1 MSSFIV
7 DRQEFRAGVR
17 KVMEGMKRHIIEG
30 GVTIREALKAL
41 NALSGDSMTVFA
53 VDSEGSL
60 IGSVTDGD
68 IRRALISGHTPDD
81 SVADIAFRNFLAL
94 QSNATPTGKY
104 DVVAKARERR
114 IQLLPVVEDGKLV
127 DIKDLR
133 EIHSAIPADAVLM
146 AGGRGERL
154 RPMTLTTPK
163 PLLKVGGKEIIDYNV
178 ESLGRYGVDNI
189 FVTVN
194 YLKGQIIDHF
204 GDPKWGGK
212 VKCIE
217 EPCRLG
223 TIGSVALIDDF
234 KNDHVIVMNSDLLTN
249 IDFEKLYLHHK
260 QTGATLTMATIP
272 YTVSVPFAIIRTD
285 GDCVTG
291 LEEKPTYNHFANAGI
306 YIMNR
311 DALSGIKRG
320 EYLDAPD
327 FIEQLIADGHKV
339 AHFPIEGTW
348 IDIGSPDDFRYA
360 NEVAHSIEERGM
372 GNPG

>member
-1 MSSFIV
+1 MT
-7 DRQEFRAGVR
+7 
-17 KVMEGMKRHIIEG
+17 KKKMMEDKQKHVIDGMLT
-30 GVTIREALKAL
+30 VREALKAL

-53 VDSEGSL
+53 VDKDGRL

-68 IRRALISGHTPDD
+68 IRRALIAGYTPDD
-81 SVADIAFRNFLAL
+81 SVAAIAFRNFTAL
-94 QSNATPTGKY
+94 PLNASPAEKY
-104 DVVAKARERR
+104 DIVATARERR

-133 EIHSAIPADAVLM
+133 VMRAAIPADAVLM

-154 RPMTLTTPK
+154 RPMTITTPK

-178 ESLGRYGVDNI
+178 ESLQRHGVDNLFI
-189 FVTVN
+189 TVN
-194 YLKGQIIDHF
+194 YLKEQIIGHF
-204 GDPKWGGK
+204 EDPKWGGN

-285 GDCVTG
+285 GDSVTG
-291 LEEKPTYNHFANAGI
+291 LEEKPTYNHFANAGV
-306 YIMNR
+306 YIIKR
-311 DALSGIKRG
+311 DALFGIKRG

-327 FIEQLIADGHKV
+327 FIEQLIAEGHKV
-339 AHFPIEGTW
+339 VHFPIEGTW

-360 NEVAHSIEERGM
+360 NEVALSLGERGKE
-372 GNPG
+372 NPG